1 MNVLMDLEGQK
12 VRKEMRAQWD
22 RKEIRDVR
30 EKRAHQVPR
39 VKGDFLDVLEILDKL
54 VWMVLMV
61 FQEPQVSR
69 ETKVHLDPKETWAK
83 WDLRVKQDTMDQRE
97 S

>member
-30 EKRAHQVPR
+30 EKRAHQVPQ
-39 VKGDFLDVLEILDKL
+39 VKGDSLDVLEILDKL

-69 ETKVHLDPKETWAK
+69 ETRVHLDPKETWAK
-83 WDLRVKQDTMDQRE
+83 WDLRVKQGTMGQRE

>member
-54 VWMVLMV
+54 VWMV

-83 WDLRVKQDTMDQRE
+83 WDLRVKQDTMGQRE